1 MVKVIVHIAKA
12 MVAIVVSL
20 LFASC
25 GFDIRTVDGDGN
37 VVKKEIPVTG
47 NFNSVSVERDLE
59 VIIVQGSQ
67 PSVTLETDQNLVE
80 HIKIEVKGHELK
92 ITSDANLDSDMKRIT
107 VVMPTIESLS
117 TSSSAKITANG
128 AIKGDSMSFSSS
140 SGSSIDLT
148 IDADKLECETSSG
161 SHIGVSGKT
170 NDLDAQTSSG
180 GHINAQALKA
190 ENVNATA
197 SSGGNIIVNPIKHL
211 SADAS
216 SGGNIKY
223 VTTPAKLKQNASS
236 GGNVSQL

>member
-12 MVAIVVSL
+12 MVAIVVSI

-59 VIIVQGSQ
+59 VILVQGSQ

-92 ITSDANLDSDMKRIT
+92 ITSDANLDSDMKRVT
-107 VVMPTIESLS
+107 VVMPTVESLS

-128 AIKGDSMSFSSS
+128 VIKGDSMSFSSS
-140 SGSSIDLT
+140 SGSNINLA
-148 IDADKLECETSSG
+148 IEANKLECETSSG
-161 SHIGVSGKT
+161 SNISVSGRA
-170 NDLDAQTSSG
+170 NNLDAGSSSG
-180 GHINAQALKA
+180 GHIDAKALKA
-190 ENVNATA
+190 ENVEANA
-197 SSGGNIIVNPIKHL
+197 SSGGSIIVDAVKHL

-216 SGGNIKY
+216 SGANIKY
-223 VTTPAKLKQNASS
+223 VKTPAQLKQNASS